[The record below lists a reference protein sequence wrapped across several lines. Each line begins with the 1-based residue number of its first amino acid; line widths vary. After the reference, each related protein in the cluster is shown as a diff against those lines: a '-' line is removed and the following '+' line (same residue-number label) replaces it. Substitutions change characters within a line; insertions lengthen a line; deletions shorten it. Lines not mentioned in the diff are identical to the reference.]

1 MQKIWATAL
10 LPVVFVLLF
19 ATSAMAAGPALSLA
33 PSPVSFEKTTVG
45 EESSS
50 LSVEVQNLGDAGGS
64 VETTAL
70 EGADSSDFK
79 LGGSDCGWVEPGQH
93 CTVSVRFVPGSA
105 GDKATTLAVRLK
117 EGPEATAEVSGSAVA
132 PQLSFGPSGLDFGI
146 QRLNQS
152 GSQGLQVT
160 NSGEAGV
167 RISWV
172 GTEGKDSGNFW
183 VSYNDCWNGRWLS
196 AGESCGLQI
205 SFNPWNVQAYEA
217 LVTVSADNVPF
228 SVPLTG
234 TGGESLL
241 APETN
246 PVEFGTAVVGGE
258 GQVRTIPL
266 RNEGN
271 LGGGYF
277 IAVIAGG
284 DVGSFELI
292 DESCTGEEIAPG
304 ASCVAHVR
312 FDPVSAGP
320 KVARLAMFGDGAGA
334 MVFLR
339 GSGEPATVTPESHDG
354 FAPQV
359 AKKAARRGGR
369 PVRGTTLRAP
379 FHCKRVKVCE
389 RGRCSSGGSPPAD
402 LRRL

>member
-1 MQKIWATAL
+1 MQKIWAAAL
-10 LPVVFVLLF
+10 LPFVLVLLF
-19 ATSAMAAGPALSLA
+19 AASASAAGPALSIA
-33 PSPVSFEKTTVG
+33 PSPVSLEKTTVG
-45 EESSS
+45 EESNPV
-50 LSVEVQNLGDAGGS
+50 SVEVQNTGDVGGS
-64 VETTAL
+64 VEATAL
-70 EGADSSDFK
+70 EGGDSSDFK

-93 CTVSVRFVPGSA
+93 CTISVRFAPGSA
-105 GDKATTLAVRLK
+105 GSKATTLAVRLK

-132 PQLSFGPSGLDFGI
+132 PQLSFSPAGLDFGI
-146 QRLNQS
+146 QRLNQG
-152 GSQGLQVT
+152 GSQGMQVT

-183 VSYNDCWNGRWLS
+183 VSYNDCWNGRWLQ
-196 AGESCGLQI
+196 AGESCGLQV
-205 SFNPWNVQAYEA
+205 SFNPWNVEPYEA

-228 SVPLTG
+228 SAPLTG

-241 APETN
+241 APEAN
-246 PVEFGTAVVGGE
+246 PVEFGAAAVGGE
-258 GQVRTIPL
+258 GQLQTIHL
-266 RNEGN
+266 RNQGN
-271 LGGGYF
+271 LPGGYF

-284 DVGSFELI
+284 DIGSFELI

-339 GSGEPATVTPESHDG
+339 GSGEPAAATPESHDG
-354 FAPQV
+354 FAPPL
-359 AKKAARRGGR
+359 AKKATPRRVR

-379 FHCKRVKVCE
+379 VHCKRVKVCQRAKVFE
-389 RGRCSSGGSPPAD
+389 RRIAAA
-402 LRRL
+402 R